1 MLDYLILGM
10 RYGILAVGCIFVFAL
25 GLMVIGALIGVINGI
40 IDAFKNK

>member
-10 RYGILAVGCIFVFAL
+10 RYGILAVGCIFVFTL
-25 GLMVIGALIGVINGI
+25 GLMVIAALIGVINGI